1 MGLTSHYYTPEE
13 ANRMLPEIRK
23 IVSEIVEVK
32 KELGSLQSGFKRS
45 EYMDELAS
53 LISKLEEKG
62 IELKDMDAGLVDF
75 PAKRFDQEVY
85 LCWKL
90 GEQQILYWH
99 EIETGYAG
107 RKLLRPEPLK
117 AR

>member
-13 ANRMLPEIRK
+13 ANRLLPEIRK
-23 IVSEIVEVK
+23 IVSEIVEAK
-32 KELGSLQSGFKRS
+32 KELGWLQSGFKRN
-45 EYMDELAS
+45 ECMDELAS

-99 EIETGYAG
+99 EIQTGYAG